1 LDFWFERYLFPS
13 GIYLY
18 FYLGNNNIFSL
29 SGPWQA
35 MACSAKYI
43 IISKEKELLLV
54 GMLGRKEIIKP

>member
-1 LDFWFERYLFPS
+1 LDFRFDGYIFPS
-13 GIYLY
+13 GIY

-29 SGPWQA
+29 SGPRQA

-54 GMLGRKEIIKP
+54 GMLG